1 MLSMR
6 KRTTQFGIVKVYI
19 YILHF
24 LIIVSDSQIG
34 LEVACFYGLAFPKKP
49 GDSRMAGKSW
59 FTNFMRRHQSLS
71 IRKPQ
76 ATSLHR
82 NSNFNRINVDSF
94 FKKLASVYTRH
105 FLQAKDVWNM
115 DETGLVTVQ
124 KPGFMVASKGVR
136 RVGAVT
142 SGERGTLVTMALAG
156 NALGNII
163 PPHFVFPRK
172 RFLPHFIAGGPEGS
186 IGTANGSGWMQED
199 DFLEFLKH
207 FINHTRPTEEKK
219 VLLLLNNHSSH
230 ISMKAIDLCRA
241 SGVVML
247 SFPPHCTHH
256 LQPLDKAV
264 YGPLKRYLN
273 GEMDRWHRQNPGK
286 SITIYDL
293 PSLLNNILLR
303 GASPQNVQAGFSS
316 TGIWPYNPYMSLRK
330 LTLPLL

>member
-34 LEVACFYGLAFPKKP
+34 LEVACFYGLAFPKKW

-124 KPGFMVASKGVR
+124 S
-136 RVGAVT
+136 
-142 SGERGTLVTMALAG
+142 
-156 NALGNII
+156 
-163 PPHFVFPRK
+163 
-172 RFLPHFIAGGPEGS
+172 
-186 IGTANGSGWMQED
+186 
-199 DFLEFLKH
+199 
-207 FINHTRPTEEKK
+207 
-219 VLLLLNNHSSH
+219 
-230 ISMKAIDLCRA
+230 RA
-241 SGVVML
+241 SWW
-247 SFPPHCTHH
+247 PP
-256 LQPLDKAV
+256 
-264 YGPLKRYLN
+264 R
-273 GEMDRWHRQNPGK
+273 E
-286 SITIYDL
+286 
-293 PSLLNNILLR
+293 
-303 GASPQNVQAGFSS
+303 
-316 TGIWPYNPYMSLRK
+316 
-330 LTLPLL
+330 

>member
-1 MLSMR
+1 MFQIR
-6 KRTTQFGIVKVYI
+6 KLAF
-19 YILHF
+19 
-24 LIIVSDSQIG
+24 
-34 LEVACFYGLAFPKKP
+34 EVACFYGLAFPKKW

-156 NALGNII
+156 NARGTSS
-163 PPHFVFPRK
+163 PP
-172 RFLPHFIAGGPEGS
+172 
-186 IGTANGSGWMQED
+186 
-199 DFLEFLKH
+199 
-207 FINHTRPTEEKK
+207 
-219 VLLLLNNHSSH
+219 
-230 ISMKAIDLCRA
+230 IS
-241 SGVVML
+241 
-247 SFPPHCTHH
+247 SFPTRGSCHTSS
-256 LQPLDKAV
+256 LAV
-264 YGPLKRYLN
+264 
-273 GEMDRWHRQNPGK
+273 Q
-286 SITIYDL
+286 
-293 PSLLNNILLR
+293 R
-303 GASPQNVQAGFSS
+303 GQ
-316 TGIWPYNPYMSLRK
+316 
-330 LTLPLL
+330 